1 MADTTKEKV
10 LLLAPELTGVA
21 SNIKQVS
28 FFFILDVID
37 SEDYTVTINST
48 DFTVNSGV
56 SATAASIA
64 NLLTTAINAGAEPVT
79 ADDDDEDGSFLV
91 TANVAGTAFTIEVD
105 NNINASSISDNWNGE
120 ELFDM
125 ILADAILEIK
135 ESRYY
140 NEEERAQR
148 YLCAHLLT
156 KVNDIKNNPNAYTAG
171 LQREKVGDVE
181 NWYGLPMYEYAKG
194 SGYNTTKYGEV
205 FVGIKQRYSMR
216 FI

>member
-10 LLLAPELTGVA
+10 LLLAPELTSVS
-21 SNIKQVS
+21 SNIRQVT
-28 FFFILDVID
+28 FFFIQDVID
-37 SEDYTVTINST
+37 SEDYTININGT

-56 SATAASIA
+56 GATAASIA
-64 NLLTTAINAGAEPVT
+64 ALLAIDINAGAEPVI

-91 TANVAGTAFTIEVD
+91 MATTAGTAFTFEVD
-105 NNINASSISDNWNGE
+105 NNITGSYITENWNGE
-120 ELFDM
+120 DLFDM
-125 ILADAILEIK
+125 MLADAILEIK
-135 ESRYY
+135 ESRYF

-148 YLCAHLLT
+148 YLLAHLLT
-156 KVNDIKNNPNAYTAG
+156 KVKQIKSNPNSTIAG

-194 SGYNTTKYGEV
+194 TGYNTTKYGQM
-205 FVGIKQRYSMR
+205 FIGIKQRYSMR

>member
-10 LLLAPELTGVA
+10 LLLAPELTSIA

-28 FFFILDVID
+28 FFFIQDVID
-37 SEDYTVTINST
+37 NEDYTVTINST
-48 DFTVNSGV
+48 AFTINSGV

-64 NLLTTAINAGAEPVT
+64 NLLTAAINAGAEPVT

-91 TANVAGTAFTIEVD
+91 TADVAGTGFTYEVD
-105 NNINASSISDNWNGE
+105 NNVTGSDITENWAGE
-120 ELFDM
+120 DLFDM
-125 ILADAILEIK
+125 ILADAILEVK
-135 ESRYY
+135 ESRYF

-156 KVNDIKNNPNAYTAG
+156 KVKEIKANPNSSIAG

-181 NWYGLPMYEYAKG
+181 NWYGLPLYEYAKG
-194 SGYNTTKYGEV
+194 TGYNTTKYGQM
-205 FVGIKQRYSMR
+205 FIGIKQRYSMR